1 MSDSIEVGIEEFSQ
15 HPARYLFGSCPVMVV
30 QNGRIVGYYLPFPAE
45 PKPEA
50 IAALASAGRQSDE
63 ILQEQGLNED
73 DLVEEFERMRK
84 EGRKTKR
91 SLQSVRDE

>member
-15 HPARYLFGSCPVMVV
+15 HPARYLFGSCPVLVV

-50 IAALASAGRQSDE
+50 IAALASAGRKSDA
-63 ILQEQGLNED
+63 ILQEHGLSED
-73 DLVEEFERMRK
+73 ELLKEFERMRE
-84 EGRKTKR
+84 EGRKAKR
-91 SLQSVRDE
+91 SVQSVRDE